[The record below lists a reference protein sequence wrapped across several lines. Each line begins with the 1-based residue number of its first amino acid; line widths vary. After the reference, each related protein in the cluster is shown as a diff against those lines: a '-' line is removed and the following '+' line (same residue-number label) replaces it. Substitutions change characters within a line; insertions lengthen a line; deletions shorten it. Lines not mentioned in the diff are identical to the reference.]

1 MGIVRKQSTYSTI
14 FTYLG
19 FGIGALNILIL
30 FPQFFTTEEFGL
42 TRIMIDFS
50 VFFSAIATMGSLNG
64 MYKFNPFYQA
74 YLPKNKNDLPYL
86 TILANVLGCTLV
98 VLCSLIFE
106 PYLERQFGNN
116 APLFVAH
123 YRLVIPFMISYTC
136 LLVLEAFC
144 WVIKKST
151 ISNLV
156 KEVFYRV
163 TTTILI
169 LLYILHWISLETFFV
184 LFSLSYIPSILI
196 LAFVVIRSGGIPIYT
211 KISKITKR
219 LYKRILVF
227 VTYHYSGILITVIP
241 RVIDGILIAR
251 LTDNGLENLAVYS
264 IPVYLVTIMEV
275 PQRSMLGI
283 ATTLISEAWKDK
295 NKARI
300 TELYCKSSIN
310 LLVLGLA
317 LFGVMWLNMD
327 NLIRFNPEYELAKV
341 IFLIAGVAKLVDL
354 GMGMNAQI
362 LAFSK
367 FWRMDFYSS
376 AIFIFVNVA
385 LDYFMIKRYGFIGAA
400 YGSAIALIVYNLIRF
415 TYLWIFYKIQPFT
428 AKTLYVLLIAAISI
442 VIVWQIPVLNS
453 IYLDAI
459 VRALAFSALFVPA
472 VLYFKISEDISDMFW
487 GFVKKIGLKR

>member
-19 FGIGALNILIL
+19 FGIGALNTIIL
-30 FPQFFTTEEFGL
+30 FPKFFTTEAFGL

-64 MYKFNPFYQA
+64 MYKFIPFYQA
-74 YLPKNKNDLPYL
+74 YLPKQKNDLPYL
-86 TILANVLGCTLV
+86 TVMANIIGCTLV
-98 VLCSLIFE
+98 VLASLIFE
-106 PYLERQFGNN
+106 PFLERQFGNN
-116 APLFVAH
+116 SPLFVAH

-156 KEVFYRV
+156 KELFYRF
-163 TTTILI
+163 TTTVLI
-169 LLYILHWISLETFFV
+169 LLYILHLISLETFFL
-184 LFSLSYIPSILI
+184 LFSLSYIPSLLI
-196 LAFVVIRSGGIPIYT
+196 LAFVVIKSGAVPVYT
-211 KISKITKR
+211 RISKITKR
-219 LYKRILVF
+219 LYKKILVF
-227 VTYHYSGILITVIP
+227 VAFHYSGILISVLPRTV
-241 RVIDGILIAR
+241 DGILIAG

-300 TELYCKSSIN
+300 TELYRKSSIN

-327 NLIRFNPEYELAKV
+327 NLVRFNPAYELAKV
-341 IFLIAGVAKLVDL
+341 IFLIAGMAKLVDL

-367 FWRMDFYSS
+367 FWKMDFYSS
-376 AIFIFVNVA
+376 AIFIFVNIA

-400 YGSAIALIVYNLIRF
+400 YGSAIALVVYNLIRF
-415 TYLWIFYKIQPFT
+415 TYLWIFYKMQPFT
-428 AKTLYVLLIAAISI
+428 VKTLQVLLIAALSI
-442 VIVWQIPVLNS
+442 FITQQIPVLNS
-453 IYLDAI
+453 IYLDAL
-459 VRALAFSALFVPA
+459 VRSLVFSVLFVPA
-472 VLYFKISEDISDMFW
+472 VLYFKISADISDMFW
-487 GFVKKIGLKR
+487 GFVQKMGLKK